1 MLAPNITPSYLHE
14 YGSSNV
20 HWTRSINV
28 LIQGIFQGYKDYGPK
43 TMIHAYLFYCFHYS
57 NNQPQRKDP
66 PVVHQPVYADN

>member
-20 HWTRSINV
+20 DWTRSINV

-43 TMIHAYLFYCFHYS
+43 TMIRAYLFCCLHYS
-57 NNQPQRKDP
+57 NNQPQRKDRP
-66 PVVHQPVYADN
+66 EVLHTVYADN